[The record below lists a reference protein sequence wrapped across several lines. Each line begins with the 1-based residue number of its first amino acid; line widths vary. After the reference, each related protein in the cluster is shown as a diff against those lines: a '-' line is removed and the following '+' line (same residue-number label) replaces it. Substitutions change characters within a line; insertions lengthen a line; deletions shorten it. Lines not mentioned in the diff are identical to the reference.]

1 MHAQY
6 AAACA
11 IMQTFSAIH
20 NHTYTLQCDSLTHD
34 RVENKIKTTTPRQ
47 AQTVVI
53 GTMIDNSMK
62 IRDMLR
68 RAFRLIQYRASVIKL
83 HDFPRKADYLQQILD
98 DTSCLLVLPAS
109 MQAKQR

>member
-1 MHAQY
+1 
-6 AAACA
+6 
-11 IMQTFSAIH
+11 MQTFSAIH

-62 IRDMLR
+62 IRDILR
-68 RAFRLIQYRASVIKL
+68 RAFRSIQNRASVIKL
-83 HDFPRKADYLQQILD
+83 HDFPARKADYLQQILD

>member
-6 AAACA
+6 AAACG
-11 IMQTFSAIH
+11 IMQTFPTIH
-20 NHTYTLQCDSLTHD
+20 HHTSLQCDSLTHND

-62 IRDMLR
+62 IRDILR

-83 HDFPRKADYLQQILD
+83 HDFHRKADYLQQILD

-109 MQAKQR
+109 MQAKPR